1 VKNRTPAFPTVSTI
15 AVAAILSV
23 AFVVLLACPLDDE
36 GASSEA
42 NGGSPEKA
50 VEVTP
55 GDVAIPLLARIP
67 DFRPNDLYDLED
79 DGTIVPMHY
88 FNFDLV
94 SKGEDP
100 YAKKLYEARKDYVEQ
115 TVTAKLGI
123 EHDFVTPTDAMVVIE
138 TTIFDYF
145 TILQGGFDEEAI
157 TAKLEEN
164 GFEKKAYEEHPYWVG
179 EDGSVTFFDEGLAV
193 AGSGWL
199 KDFWMAQ
206 VGHAGT
212 VCEKYPRFL
221 RIVQQLDADTTEA
234 DLTID
239 DERPPHCTAVEKN
252 EGVYDFVEYSYIS
265 HVNDVVR
272 ESEEYREDDASD
284 FEFDY
289 ESLAFNNAGTL
300 LMARFHDADVSKAR

>member
-1 VKNRTPAFPTVSTI
+1 MKNRTPAFPTVSTI
-15 AVAAILSV
+15 FAAAILSV
-23 AFVVLLACPLDDE
+23 AFVVLLGCPLDDDA
-36 GASSEA
+36 ASSNA

-50 VEVTP
+50 VEVAP

-94 SKGEDP
+94 SKGDDR

-115 TVTAKLGI
+115 TVTGKLGI
-123 EHDFVTPTDAMVVIE
+123 DYDFVSPTAAMVVIE

-145 TILQGGFDEEAI
+145 TILQGDFDKEAI
-157 TAKLEEN
+157 TTKLEEK
-164 GFEKKAYEEHPYWVG
+164 GFEKKAYEENPYWVG
-179 EDGSVTFFDEGLAV
+179 EDGSVTFFDAGLAV

-199 KDFWMAQ
+199 EDFWMAQ

-221 RIVQQLDADTTEA
+221 KIVQQLDADTTEA

-239 DERPPHCTAVEKN
+239 DERPPHCTAVKQN
-252 EGVYDFVEYSYIS
+252 DGVYDFVDYTYIS

-272 ESEEYREDDASD
+272 ESKEYREDATSD
-284 FEFDY
+284 FSFDY
-289 ESLAFNNAGTL
+289 ESLAFDNAGTL
-300 LMARFHDADVSKAR
+300 LMARFHDAGVSEVR